1 MKKKRIHFLLL
12 FIFVQTALFA
22 QKYSSPFKAGAT
34 IGLNFTQIDGD
45 EQFGY
50 NRKGLNFGL
59 RGAVILRKDM
69 DISTELL
76 YSERGALPGN
86 NEKTATKRTIN
97 IGLKYADVPF
107 LFNYYYS
114 KADDGHYRWNL
125 YIGVSYGRLLRSQT
139 SITKGFNMTDTIQQ
153 NLVNNIGYNTSD
165 LSLIVGAR
173 RYFTN
178 RLGVSLR
185 HTNSLNL
192 LYKNPAA
199 IVVTRGTPVVRN
211 YGSFR
216 SFFISL
222 NLFYDFI
229 TPKIQKPRKGKTKK

>member
-139 SITKGFNMTDTIQQ
+139 SISKG
-153 NLVNNIGYNTSD
+153 
-165 LSLIVGAR
+165 LI
-173 RYFTN
+173 
-178 RLGVSLR
+178 
-185 HTNSLNL
+185 
-192 LYKNPAA
+192 
-199 IVVTRGTPVVRN
+199 
-211 YGSFR
+211 
-216 SFFISL
+216 
-222 NLFYDFI
+222 
-229 TPKIQKPRKGKTKK
+229 